1 MDEKDWTMVPL
12 FSPNSRFCAC
22 VQTRLFCLFF
32 IDMENL
38 PVLLD
43 LVEKRCPKLCPV
55 FFPNGL
61 SENQILKRLEEKGK
75 IPEEKEVCEICESE
89 EGQMFPQV
97 MMEYDLPSRKCSVS
111 EVKVMTEKWNNA

>member
-1 MDEKDWTMVPL
+1 
-12 FSPNSRFCAC
+12 
-22 VQTRLFCLFF
+22 
-32 IDMENL
+32 MENL

-97 MMEYDLPSRKCSVS
+97 MMDYDLPSRKCSVS
-111 EVKVMTEKWNNA
+111 EVKVRTGKWNNA